1 MPTLID
7 AYADM
12 FRIATFQADR
22 STPATDRCTDRRQL
36 EAPQR
41 RWPNRP
47 GKRSWLA

>member
-12 FRIATFQADR
+12 FRIAMFQTDH
-22 STPATDRCTDRRQL
+22 STSGTGRWTDRRQL
-36 EAPQR
+36 EPPQR
-41 RWPNRP
+41 RWPNHP